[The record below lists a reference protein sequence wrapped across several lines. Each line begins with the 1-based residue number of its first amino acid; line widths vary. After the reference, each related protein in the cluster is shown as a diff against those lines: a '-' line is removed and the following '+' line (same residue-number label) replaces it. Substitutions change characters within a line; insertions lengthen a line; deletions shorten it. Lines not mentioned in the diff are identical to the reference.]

1 MNFIIK
7 VEGVEPQSQLI
18 IINSKKMTLIDSLED
33 LHRAPTVM
41 RFIKNV
47 DLITR
52 YQGREVFAEYIGKS
66 RVDSVPMF
74 KIDTFSIDREDKISQ
89 ILN

>member
-33 LHRAPTVM
+33 LHRSP
-41 RFIKNV
+41 IKNV
-47 DLITR
+47 DLVTR
-52 YQGREVFAEYIGKS
+52 YDDREVFAEYIGKS
-66 RVDSVPMF
+66 RIDSYPMF
-74 KIDTFSIDREDKISQ
+74 KIDTFSIDRDDKISE
-89 ILN
+89 ILK